1 MIEPIGGLAASFVS
15 FLVVLGVVVFV
26 HEFGHYQVA
35 RWFKVKIESFSIGF
49 GPELCAWTSKAG
61 VRWRIAALP
70 LGGYVKFEGDKD
82 VSSQSVSSPTFKDG
96 IADRNSG
103 LFHAQ
108 PVHVRAAVTAAGP
121 LFNFGFS
128 IAVFAIFFAIFGE
141 MVQRPIISH
150 VLPDGAAAAAGMK
163 AGDEVVAINGRKI
176 DDFVD
181 LQTAIM
187 VSGGKEMA
195 LDIRR
200 ADGAVHIRVTPK
212 IVERQTPFGDKET
225 QGLLG
230 IETRFTRETV
240 EKRSYN
246 PIQALVRGG
255 EQTANIIATQFN
267 FILAVLRGGMSA
279 GHINGPLGIFQ
290 IAGKVTENSVAE
302 AGPQASAAQVAE
314 SVGIGLVRLAAV
326 LSVAV
331 GFMNLLPLPVL
342 DGGHLVFY
350 AAEAVR
356 GKPIPEKVQA
366 ISFQIGLAC
375 ILSLFVFA
383 TFQDLERSGL
393 FNLLKGFVA
402 AG

>member
-1 MIEPIGGLAASFVS
+1 MFEPIGGLVASLASF
-15 FLVVLGVVVFV
+15 LAVLGVVVFV

-35 RWFKVKIESFSIGF
+35 RWFKVKVESFSIGF
-49 GPELCAWTSKAG
+49 GPEILAWTSKAG

-82 VSSQSVSSPTFKDG
+82 VASQPDFTQAP
-96 IADRNSG
+96 ADKSSG

-121 LFNFGFS
+121 LFNFAFS
-128 IAVFAIFFAIFGE
+128 IAVFAVFLAIFGE
-141 MVQRPIISH
+141 LVQRPVISN
-150 VLPDGAAAAAGMK
+150 VLPNGAAAAAGIK
-163 AGDEVVAINGRKI
+163 AGDEVTAINGRKI

-195 LDIRR
+195 LDIKR
-200 ADGAVHIRVTPK
+200 ADGPVQIRVTPR
-212 IVERQTPFGDKET
+212 IVERVTPFGDKET

-240 EKRSYN
+240 EERKYN
-246 PIQALVRGG
+246 PFQAVVRGG
-255 EQTANIIATQFN
+255 EQTADIIATQIN
-267 FILAVLRGGMSA
+267 FIKALLRGGMSA
-279 GHINGPLGIFQ
+279 GHLNGPLGIFQ

-314 SVGIGLVRLAAV
+314 SVGIGLVRLAAI
-326 LSVAV
+326 LSIAV

-350 AAEAVR
+350 AAEAIR

-366 ISFQIGLAC
+366 VSFQIGLAC

-383 TFQDLERSGL
+383 TFQDLDRAGL